1 MLVAVFRVLSGG
13 ETRAT
18 LRRSTSQG
26 KPVPFSL
33 RPRLSPIWQN
43 RDFRLYWVADAISE
57 LGSSLSWFALPIVAA
72 VTLKVSPGQ
81 MGFMRALGNVPVVFV
96 GLLAGVWVDRVSR
109 LRLLIGLNLAA
120 AALVASVPLAY
131 ALDALTVEHLYALSL
146 AFGLLWPFWGAAHN
160 AVLPSIVT
168 PDQLVDGN
176 SKLQLT
182 WTASGIAGPGIGGV
196 LIGLVRAPF
205 LMLIDAAS
213 FVVTVMF
220 LAGVRTRVP
229 EQTGD
234 DAPPGRVR
242 SQILDGLRATFVDPI
257 QRAITI
263 PRAILDLLD
272 SLSMTV
278 IVLYILRDVRLTAS
292 LMGLAFALSSVGF
305 VAGSLI
311 APRVERRLEIGGMIA
326 FGLFLVAAS
335 PYTMVIA
342 NDSLPDAV
350 NVLFFAIPG
359 FIGGTGGVIQF
370 IGLSSLRQA
379 ITPERMLGRVW
390 ASASVLGAILAVV
403 GAAVGGILGETVG
416 LRAAVIVAAV
426 GYAVPFVYVWLS
438 PLRHATRIAATA
450 DTTNEAGAEPESVT

>member
-1 MLVAVFRVLSGG
+1 M
-13 ETRAT
+13 
-18 LRRSTSQG
+18 
-26 KPVPFSL
+26 PFSL
-33 RPRLSPIWQN
+33 RPRLAPIWQN
-43 RDFRLYWVADAISE
+43 RNFRQYWVADAISE
-57 LGSSLSWFALPIVAA
+57 LGSSLSYFALPIIAA
-72 VTLKVSPGQ
+72 VTLGVSPGQ
-81 MGFMRALGNVPVVFV
+81 MGLMRALGNVPVVFV

-120 AALVASVPLAY
+120 AALVVSVPLAY
-131 ALDALTVEHLYALSL
+131 ALDALTIEHLYALSL
-146 AFGLLWPFWGAAHN
+146 AFGVLWPFWGAANN
-160 AVLPSIVT
+160 AIVPSIVP
-168 PDQLVDGN
+168 PDQLVDAN

-182 WTASGIAGPGIGGV
+182 WTASGIAGPGIGAV

-205 LMLIDAAS
+205 LLLIDAAS

-229 EQTGD
+229 EQTGN
-234 DAPPGRVR
+234 DAPPERVR
-242 SQILDGLRATFVDPI
+242 SQIADGLRATFVDPV

-311 APRVERRLEIGGMIA
+311 APRVERRLEIGGMIVL
-326 FGLFLVAAS
+326 GLFLVAAS

-370 IGLSSLRQA
+370 IGLMSLRQA

-390 ASASVLGAILAVV
+390 ASASVLGAILAVI
-403 GAAVGGILGETVG
+403 GAAVGGILGETLG
-416 LRAAVIVAAV
+416 LRAAVVVAAV
-426 GYAVPFVYVWLS
+426 GYALPFAYVWLS

-450 DTTNEAGAEPESVT
+450 EKDEATTEPDSASR

>member
-1 MLVAVFRVLSGG
+1 MPISFR
-13 ETRAT
+13 
-18 LRRSTSQG
+18 
-26 KPVPFSL
+26 PH
-33 RPRLSPIWQN
+33 LSPIWRN
-43 RDFRLYWVADAISE
+43 RDFRRYWVADAISD
-57 LGSSLSWFALPIVAA
+57 LGSSLSYFALPIVAA
-72 VTLKVSPGQ
+72 VTLGVSPGQ
-81 MGFMRALGNVPVVFV
+81 MGLMRALGNVPVVFV

-109 LRLLIGLNLAA
+109 LRLMIGLNFAA

-146 AFGLLWPFWGAAHN
+146 AFGLLWPFWGAANN
-160 AVLPSIVT
+160 AFVPSLVA
-168 PDQLVDGN
+168 PDQLVDAN

-182 WTASGIAGPGIGGV
+182 WTVSGIAGPGIGGV

-205 LMLIDAAS
+205 LLLIDAAS
-213 FVVTVMF
+213 FVVTVIF
-220 LAGVRTRVP
+220 LAGVRTRMP
-229 EQTGD
+229 EQTGN

-242 SQILDGLRATFVDPI
+242 SQIVDGLRATFVDPV

-263 PRAILDLLD
+263 PRAILDLID

-278 IVLYILRDVRLTAS
+278 LVLYILRDVRLTAS
-292 LMGLAFALSSVGF
+292 LMGLAFALSFVGF

-311 APRVERRLEIGGMIA
+311 APRLERRLEIGGMIVL
-326 FGLFLVAAS
+326 GLFLVAAS

-370 IGLSSLRQA
+370 IGLSSLRQT

-390 ASASVLGAILAVV
+390 ASASVLGAILAVI
-403 GAAVGGILGETVG
+403 GAAVGGILGETLG
-416 LRAAVIVAAV
+416 LRAAIIVAAV
-426 GYAVPFVYVWLS
+426 GYALPFVYIWLS

-450 DTTNEAGAEPESVT
+450 DRKDEAAAEPESVT